1 MWAGAKRAPFWLVA
15 QVGPQGQFDEP
26 DPEGRAPSRTISTR
40 PSEGVGREG
49 RARNGQAVD
58 ECASRSAG
66 QAASFMGMPP
76 PKPDDYELGGR
87 GAYGE
92 KPSHEDLSRLDA
104 FVSLDH

>member
-1 MWAGAKRAPFWLVA
+1 MRAAFP
-15 QVGPQGQFDEP
+15 
-26 DPEGRAPSRTISTR
+26 
-40 PSEGVGREG
+40 
-49 RARNGQAVD
+49 
-58 ECASRSAG
+58 AS

-76 PKPDDYELGGR
+76 PKPDDFDMGGR